1 MLDDI
6 RISTQIPEHA
16 NNWGVT
22 VAGATL
28 ITSEVA
34 AAYMLYN
41 YGTFLCSDM
50 YNKYNMYNALSAS
63 DLKKALDAWNAEYN
77 PISNYDKTEKD
88 INIDSYGDTTDTRTT
103 GDGNGGKNTVQQL
116 AAAGTKSESY
126 TTTYDNE
133 QPRLETRD
141 TNEGGTVTTDDL
153 QVNNEKTH
161 TNTSVTYDGST
172 YTGHEIHI
180 HENNTAGN
188 IGVTTSQQM
197 IMSETDMR
205 LNPLIKQ
212 YLDKFI
218 YTYAIY
224 IGGAWR

>member
-6 RISTQIPEHA
+6 RISTQIPEHT

-22 VAGATL
+22 VAGVTL
-28 ITSEVA
+28 ITSEIA

-50 YNKYNMYNALSAS
+50 YNKYTMYNALSAP

-77 PISNYDKTEKD
+77 PISNYDKNEKD
-88 INIDSYGDTTDTRTT
+88 ITIDSYGDTTDTRTT
-103 GDGNGGKNTVQQL
+103 GDGNGGGKTVQQL

-126 TTTYDNE
+126 TTTYDNT

-197 IMSETDMR
+197 IISETDMR

-224 IGGAWR
+224 IGGAWL

>member
-6 RISTQIPEHA
+6 RISAQIPDHA

-22 VAGATL
+22 VAGVTL
-28 ITSEVA
+28 ITSEIA

-161 TNTSVTYDGST
+161 NNTSVTYDGST

-180 HENNTAGN
+180 HENKTAGN

-197 IMSETDMR
+197 LQAE
-205 LNPLIKQ
+205 
-212 YLDKFI
+212 LDIAHNTNIYQIIANDFIRKFCI
-218 YTYAIY
+218 QVY
-224 IGGAWR
+224 

>member
-41 YGTFLCSDM
+41 YGTFLCRDM
-50 YNKYNMYNALSAS
+50 YNKYTMYNALSAP
-63 DLKKALDAWNAEYN
+63 DLKKALDAWNAVYN
-77 PISNYDKTEKD
+77 PISNYDKNEKD
-88 INIDSYGDTTDTRTT
+88 ITIDSYGDCSDTRTT
-103 GDGNGGKNTVQQL
+103 GDENGDHKTVEQL
-116 AAAGTKSESY
+116 AADGTKTESY
-126 TTTYDNE
+126 TTTYDNTT
-133 QPRLETRD
+133 PRLEARD
-141 TNEGGTVTTDDL
+141 TNEGGTISTDDL
-153 QVNNEKTH
+153 QVNNKKSH

-197 IMSETDMR
+197 IMSEADMR

-224 IGGAWR
+224 IGGAWL

>member
-6 RISTQIPEHA
+6 RISTQIPEHT

-22 VAGATL
+22 VAGVTL
-28 ITSEVA
+28 ITSEIA

-41 YGTFLCSDM
+41 YSPFLCSDM
-50 YNKYNMYNALSAS
+50 YNKYTMYNALSAP

-77 PISNYDKTEKD
+77 PISNYDKNEKD
-88 INIDSYGDTTDTRTT
+88 ITIDSYGDSNDTRTT
-103 GDGNGGKNTVQQL
+103 GDENGDHKTVEQV
-116 AAAGTKSESY
+116 AADGTKTESY
-126 TTTYDNE
+126 TTTYDNTT
-133 QPRLETRD
+133 PRLETRD
-141 TNEGGTVTTDDL
+141 TNEGGTISTDDL
-153 QVNNEKTH
+153 QVNNKKSH
-161 TNTSVTYDGST
+161 NNTSVTYDGDT

-180 HENNTAGN
+180 RENKIAGN

-197 IMSETDMR
+197 IISEVDMR

-224 IGGAWR
+224 IGGAWL